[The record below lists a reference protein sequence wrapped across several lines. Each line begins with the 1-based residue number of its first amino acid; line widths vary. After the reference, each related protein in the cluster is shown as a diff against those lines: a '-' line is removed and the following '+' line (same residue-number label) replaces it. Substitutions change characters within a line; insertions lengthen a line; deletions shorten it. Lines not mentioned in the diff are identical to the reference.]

1 MNSVRRLLQIKGYDT
16 WSISPNASV
25 YQALRMMADKD
36 IGALLVM
43 EGEKLLGI
51 LSERDYAR
59 KIVLLG
65 KTSKNTK
72 VSEIMTDS
80 VTVHPEQTVQECMQ
94 LMTEKRVRHL
104 TVIENTS
111 VVGVISIGD
120 VVREIMYEQK
130 ESIKDLQKRLT
141 VEKEKSTQEG

>member
-1 MNSVRRLLQIKGYDT
+1 MNSVRRILQIKGHDT
-16 WSISPNASV
+16 WSISPEASV
-25 YQALRMMADKD
+25 YQALKMMADKD
-36 IGALLVM
+36 VGSLLVM
-43 EGEKLLGI
+43 EGDKLLGV

-72 VSEIMTDS
+72 VNEIMTEA

-104 TVIENTS
+104 PVVENARI
-111 VVGVISIGD
+111 VGVISIGD
-120 VVREIMYEQK
+120 VVREIMYDQK
-130 ESIKDLQKRLT
+130 EAIKNLEKRLI
-141 VEKEKSTQEG
+141 VEKEKSTP